1 MSNPFR
7 SRAPLCI
14 AHRGARS
21 LAPEN
26 TLAALAMAA
35 RCGAQAWEC
44 DVRLCA
50 DGHLVLMHDQ
60 TLART
65 TDVAL
70 RQEFAHWRPWRV
82 SDFTLAELQT
92 LDAGSWFLEQ
102 DPFGQISLGAVPAE
116 ILAASRGERIPTLRQ
131 ALERSKGLG
140 LAINVEIKDMDA
152 ENGGDNGALLVGGCL
167 ELLRETGM
175 LGAALVSSFNPDS
188 LRRAR
193 AACPEILLGLIVEA
207 VPRDAVQLLH
217 DLGVQALHPCIE
229 GLEPSVVRG
238 MRKAGFLVN
247 VWTVNDVTAMRDY
260 ATAGANGLITDWP
273 QRCPASGDL
282 SAPLNRFV

>member
-1 MSNPFR
+1 MPNPFR
-7 SRAPLCI
+7 SHTPLCI

-35 RCGAQAWEC
+35 RHGAQAWEC

-50 DGHLVLMHDQ
+50 DGQLVLMHDQ

-65 TDVAL
+65 TDVA
-70 RQEFAHWRPWRV
+70 RRAEYAHRRPWRV
-82 SDFTLAELQT
+82 SDFTLDELLT

-102 DPFGQISLGAVPAE
+102 DPFGLISQGALPAE
-116 ILAASRGERIPTLRQ
+116 ILAGYAGERIPTLRQ
-131 ALERSKGLG
+131 ALERSKSLGLG
-140 LAINVEIKDMDA
+140 INVEIKDMDG
-152 ENGGDNGALLVGGCL
+152 ENGGDNGALLVGACL

-175 LGAALVSSFNPDS
+175 LDAALVSSFNPDY
-188 LRRAR
+188 LRLAR
-193 AACPEILLGLIVEA
+193 ASCPEVLLGLIVEA
-207 VPRDAVQLLH
+207 VPMGAAQLLH
-217 DLGVQALHPCIE
+217 DLGVQALHPCVE
-229 GLEPSVVRG
+229 GLEPGVVRSI
-238 MRKAGFLVN
+238 REAGFLVN

-260 ATAGANGLITDWP
+260 SAAGASGLITDWP

-282 SAPLNRFV
+282 PAPLNRSA